1 MKSPEPTQTFAQLL
15 REGNRYTDRDL
26 MKVLGVG
33 HGALKQ
39 READP
44 SRFTMGELARLAK
57 LLGKSTLELVKL
69 VLAEMERNPQVVEQV
84 LEATSQVVGRKN
96 YPRAPKAAKAA
107 PEA

>member
-1 MKSPEPTQTFAQLL
+1 MKSPEPTHTFAQLL

-57 LLGKSTLELVKL
+57 LLGKAKLELVKL
-69 VLAEMERNPQVVEQV
+69 VLTEMERNPQVVEQV

-96 YPRAPKAAKAA
+96 YPRTPKASQ
-107 PEA
+107 EATEA